1 MAEAQIKGERIAVL
15 CYNEFSKVYEI
26 FVLDLATG
34 QKLFSCSED
43 LHVNVS
49 DVFLLER
56 EGILIWTDDKPRKLL
71 SLKFWVK

>member
-1 MAEAQIKGERIAVL
+1 MAEAQIKGNRIAVL
-15 CYNEFSKVYEI
+15 CYSRSNKVSDI
-26 FVLDLATG
+26 FVLNLATG

-56 EGILIWTDDKPRKLL
+56 ERILIWTNEIPRKIL
-71 SLKFWVK
+71 SLNFWVK